1 LSRLIVI
8 VRLMQTFCM
17 KNLFQPDT
25 AAEVKQRI
33 GTLGSVSERRWGKMN
48 AAQAVAHC
56 SLGLEWAVGE
66 VDPPRMFVGRII
78 GGIIKP
84 LILRDDKPMRPNSP
98 TAPTLIVQDERDLGF
113 EQQRLC
119 SLVDRFTAA
128 GPRAFTSRRHSFF
141 GNLTPDE
148 WAILM
153 YKHLDHH
160 LRQFSA

>member
-1 LSRLIVI
+1 
-8 VRLMQTFCM
+8 MHTFCM
-17 KNLFQPDT
+17 KNLFDPAT

-33 GTLGSVSERRWGKMN
+33 GTLAPISPRLWGKMN

-56 SLGLEWAVGE
+56 SIPVEWALGE
-66 VDPPRMFVGRII
+66 VTPPRMFLGRIV
-78 GGIIKP
+78 GTIIKP

-98 TAPTLIVQDERDLGF
+98 TAPTLIVQDERDLAF
-113 EQQRLC
+113 EKQRLS
-119 SLVDRFTAA
+119 SLIDRFTAA
-128 GPRAFTSRRHSFF
+128 GPQAFTTRPHSFF
-141 GNLTPDE
+141 GNLTPNE

>member
-1 LSRLIVI
+1 ML
-8 VRLMQTFCM
+8 RLMQNFSM
-17 KNLFQPDT
+17 KNLFQSDT
-25 AAEVKQRI
+25 AADVKNRI
-33 GTLGSVSERRWGKMN
+33 ASLAPISPRQWGKMN

-56 SLGLEWAVGE
+56 SAGLEWAVGD
-66 VDPPRMFVGRII
+66 VNPPRMFVGRII
-78 GGIIKP
+78 GTIIKP

-98 TAPTLIVQDERDLGF
+98 TSPSLIIQDERDLAF
-113 EQQRLC
+113 EKQRL
-119 SLVDRFTAA
+119 SGLIDRFTAA
-128 GPRAFTSRRHSFF
+128 GPQAFTTRHHCFF